1 MSAEVTQTDA
11 WHAIRDAGI
20 VGEGGAGFPTHA
32 KYKDPT
38 EIFILNAAES
48 EPGYYAD
55 KLMVQKE
62 PDLYVVALD
71 TLRRVFGFEKL
82 YVAYKEKDEETYFS
96 DLVEGLED
104 AEDVEAVAV
113 EDEYKMGEEKAL
125 TERVT
130 GREVPSD
137 GIAKDVGVTMNNVET
152 VWNIHKALTEG
163 RPLTRKVLQTLG
175 EADNRVFEVPIG
187 ANPIP
192 ILKKANFHTYQV
204 GVHRLIS
211 GGPLLGEVVEDFSP
225 DADWGVSGRTNGLFV
240 VEEEKFRLRSKEYP
254 LEHEPPTEIE
264 DVRDEFDRVV
274 VPLDRYFGA
283 PPEPVVESGDKVHRG
298 DRIAEA
304 PEDELSVP
312 VHASIDGEVGRVEEG
327 RFVQILRRG

>member
-1 MSAEVTQTDA
+1 MAQEITLEEG
-11 WHAIRDAGI
+11 WRRIRDAGV

-38 EIFILNAAES
+38 DVFILNAAES

-62 PDLYVVALD
+62 PELYVVAMD
-71 TLRRVFGFEKL
+71 TLRRVFGFEEL
-82 YVAYKEKDEETYFS
+82 YFAYKEKDEQYFAGF
-96 DLVEGLED
+96 LEGAED
-104 AEDVEAVAV
+104 AADIRPVAV
-113 EDEYKMGEEKAL
+113 EDEYKMGEEKVL

-152 VWNIHKALTEG
+152 VWNIHKALTDG

-187 ANPIP
+187 ATPVP
-192 ILKKANFHTYQV
+192 ILKRANFHTYQV

-211 GGPLLGEVVEDFSP
+211 GGPLLGEEVEDFAP
-225 DADWGVSGRTNGLFV
+225 DSDWGVSGRTNGLTV
-240 VEEEKFRLRSKEYP
+240 VQEEKFRLRSKEYP
-254 LEHEPPTEIE
+254 LDHEPPRRIE
-264 DVRDEFDRVV
+264 DLRDAFDRVV
-274 VPLDRYFGA
+274 IPLDRYPGA
-283 PPEPVVESGDKVHRG
+283 PPEPVVTEGDTVRRG
-298 DRIAEA
+298 DRVAEP

-312 VHASIDGEVGRVEEG
+312 VHASIDGHVGRVEPG
-327 RFVQILRRG
+327 RLVEIVEPG